1 MNDDLLTKFMLG
13 ETTSE
18 ENIEIEKW
26 IIEDQQNQKY
36 FKDFQFIWESSKKLA
51 LTSTVDENKAWKTFK
66 ERKDQI
72 EDASKIIPFQSRFG
86 WMKIA
91 ASLLLLI
98 IAGSLVYISLNK
110 KEDIAIATL
119 RIESL
124 KQVVTDT
131 LPDGSVVTLNKNSL
145 LSFPEKFTGNTR
157 EVKLEQGEAFFNVMP
172 DKSKPFV
179 VNTNNVTVNVVG
191 TSFNVKAT
199 NKETEVIVETGVV
212 EVSKKDVNVILK
224 PKEMVVIGKETT
236 DFVKKENKDQLHN
249 YYRTKQFI
257 ASSTPLWRMVEVLNE
272 AYNANIVIET
282 ENLRDL
288 PLTATF
294 KEESLENIL
303 NIISQTFNIQ
313 VIRSDGK
320 IILK

>member
-26 IIEDQQNQKY
+26 IIEDHQNQKY

-51 LTSTVDENKAWKTFK
+51 LTSTVDENEAWKTFK

-91 ASLLLLI
+91 ASFLLLI

-303 NIISQTFNIQ
+303 NIISQTFNIR
-313 VIRSDGK
+313 VIRSDEK